1 MNFSFLVKTE
11 NDSEVGKTMKESE
24 EVQYNFYFEIR
35 WAYIGMHRF
44 VYEWTASVI
53 EDMEEMPFFSKL
65 EKTFKEIQV
74 G

>member
-1 MNFSFLVKTE
+1 MNFSFLVKTY

-24 EVQYNFYFEIR
+24 EVQYNFCFEIR
-35 WAYIGMHRF
+35 WPYVGMHRF
-44 VYEWTASVI
+44 VYEWTGSVI
-53 EDMEEMPFFSKL
+53 EDMDEMPFFSKL